1 MSETK
6 SDVLIR
12 HANILRSIRLMALSR
27 RGITPDENRMMEQAI
42 NDLDMIAEQLEQSAD
57 GAEAGSQ

>member
-12 HANILRSIRLMALSR
+12 HANILRSIRLMAQSR

-42 NDLDMIAEQLEQSAD
+42 DDLDMIAEQLAQSAD
-57 GAEAGSQ
+57 GADAGSQ